1 MFGTIGAPKLRPT
14 VAALQVLCHVCSV
27 MAVSIAFVVSAPRA
41 SAQSA
46 TYPSRPV
53 RFIVPLP
60 AGGLDAS
67 SEQGSR
73 LRDATVRESAAAAV
87 LMAQASTTREQYPT
101 RPVRIIVPLPA
112 GGGADIVARIVAEQL
127 TKSLGQQV
135 LVDNRPGGGTV
146 IGADLAAKAPPDGY
160 TLLLGTATTHAIN
173 ASLVKKLPYDPI
185 RDFSPITLVAVLP
198 QIIVS
203 HPSLPVE
210 SLKELIALARKRP
223 GEIFFASTGN
233 GSANHLGGEMLNA
246 VAGLKNVHVPYKGA
260 APALTDLLAGQV
272 QFMFTTIPPALPH
285 VRSGRL
291 RALAVANARRSSL
304 LPDLPTTAENG
315 APGVEASSWNG
326 VLAPAGTPRDIIARL
341 HAEIASV
348 MKLPGVS
355 DRLASAGVEPM
366 LTTPEEFAAY
376 IESETA
382 RYAKVVRSSGAR
394 VD

>member
-1 MFGTIGAPKLRPT
+1 
-14 VAALQVLCHVCSV
+14 
-27 MAVSIAFVVSAPRA
+27 MASITLLVSSGPVF
-41 SAQSA
+41 AQSA
-46 TYPSRPV
+46 DAAKAYPARAV
-53 RFIVPLP
+53 RFVNP
-60 AGGLDAS
+60 S
-67 SEQGSR
+67 S
-73 LRDATVRESAAAAV
+73 
-87 LMAQASTTREQYPT
+87 P
-101 RPVRIIVPLPA
+101 
-112 GGGADIVARIVAEQL
+112 GGGADIIARILAQQL

-173 ASLVKKLPYDPI
+173 ASLVRKLPYDPI
-185 RDFSPITLVAVLP
+185 KDFSPITLVAVLP

-203 HPSLPVE
+203 HPSLPVA
-210 SLKELIALARKRP
+210 SLKEFIALARKRP

-246 VAGLKNVHVPYKGA
+246 IAGLKNVHVPYKGA

-285 VRSGRL
+285 VKSGKL
-291 RALAVANARRSSL
+291 RALAVANAKRSSL

-341 HAEIASV
+341 HAEIGAV

>member
-1 MFGTIGAPKLRPT
+1 MNTSGLLRNIIC
-14 VAALQVLCHVCSV
+14 VLAA
-27 MAVSIAFVVSAPRA
+27 AFAFLASSPRA
-41 SAQSA
+41 AAQPSA
-46 TYPSRPV
+46 YPNRPI
-53 RFIVPLP
+53 RF
-60 AGGLDAS
+60 
-67 SEQGSR
+67 
-73 LRDATVRESAAAAV
+73 
-87 LMAQASTTREQYPT
+87 
-101 RPVRIIVPLPA
+101 IVPLPA
-112 GGGADIVARIVAEQL
+112 GGGADIVARIISERL

-173 ASLVKKLPYDPI
+173 ASLVRKLPYDPI
-185 RDFSPITLVAVLP
+185 KDFSPITLVAVLP

-203 HPSLPVE
+203 HPSLPVA
-210 SLKELIALARKRP
+210 SLKEFIALARKRP

-291 RALAVANARRSSL
+291 RALAVANAKRSSL

-341 HAEIASV
+341 HAEIGAV

-376 IESETA
+376 IDSETA